1 MMELIELGN
10 ECEIITKGTTPTTL
24 GKSFTTIGVGFL
36 RAQNVINSNVLIDE
50 DILYIDDET
59 HNNELKRSQIFNGDV
74 LLTIAGTI
82 GRTAIVKN
90 INIQLNCNQAVA
102 IIRLGDSKINK
113 EYLCHFI
120 ASPNAQEQFFKGM
133 VTATI
138 ANLSLA
144 QIRKLK
150 IPLPPL
156 PQQQKIANILD
167 AADALRQNDKA
178 LIAKYDELTQ
188 ALFLDMFGDPVSN
201 PKGWEKVELG
211 NITDLITDGKH
222 GNCNDEPN
230 SGYYFISAKDIFDDN
245 INYNRVREIPKTEFE
260 EVDRRTNLQ
269 AGDLVMVNTGA
280 TIGKLA
286 IAKDIPE
293 TRRTTFQKSVAVIK
307 VKREKIDTVF
317 LKYVFILRLESFSGK
332 GSGSA
337 IQNLLLSEMRRFKII
352 IPPLD
357 LQNQFAERVSVIEEQ
372 KAIAQKSLEHSE
384 ALFNSLL
391 QKVFKG
397 EL

>member
-1 MMELIELGN
+1 MMQSVKLNQVCKILNGYAFKSEEYQSEGVPLLRISNFDGGDVVVDDKSIYVDQCFLKTKTDFIVEKGDILIALSGATTGKYGIYN
-10 ECEIITKGTTPTTL
+10 YDFPSLLNQRIGLIKSSASSKLSGKYFYHFLNILKDEILRKAGGAAQPNISTK
-24 GKSFTTIGVGFL
+24 TIG
-36 RAQNVINSNVLIDE
+36 
-50 DILYIDDET
+50 
-59 HNNELKRSQIFNGDV
+59 EL
-74 LLTIAGTI
+74 
-82 GRTAIVKN
+82 
-90 INIQLNCNQAVA
+90 
-102 IIRLGDSKINK
+102 
-113 EYLCHFI
+113 E
-120 ASPNAQEQFFKGM
+120 
-133 VTATI
+133 
-138 ANLSLA
+138 
-144 QIRKLK
+144 

-201 PKGWEKVELG
+201 PMGWEKVELG

-245 INYNRVREIPKTEFE
+245 INYNRVREIPKSEFE

-352 IPPLD
+352 IPPLE
-357 LQNQFAERVSVIEEQ
+357 LQNQFAERVAVIEEQ
-372 KAIAQKSLEHSE
+372 KAIAQKSLEKSE
-384 ALFNSLL
+384 SLFNSLL
-391 QKVFKG
+391 QKAFKG
-397 EL
+397 ELV

>member
-1 MMELIELGN
+1 MKQVTFENLFQFQKKSKIKAGDGLKLSEGKYPFYTSSDTLTKSLNEYLFDNESLIF
-10 ECEIITKGTTPTTL
+10 GTGGQASIHYCN
-24 GKSFTTIGVGFL
+24 GKFAVSTDCFVTQPKSNKDVFL
-36 RAQNVINSNVLIDE
+36 RYIFYYLSGNIHILQNGFKGAGLKHISKD
-50 DILYIDDET
+50 YI
-59 HNNELKRSQIFNGDV
+59 Q
-74 LLTIAGTI
+74 
-82 GRTAIVKN
+82 
-90 INIQLNCNQAVA
+90 NIQ
-102 IIRLGDSKINK
+102 
-113 EYLCHFI
+113 
-120 ASPNAQEQFFKGM
+120 
-133 VTATI
+133 
-138 ANLSLA
+138 
-144 QIRKLK
+144 

-167 AADALRQNDKA
+167 AADALRQNDKT

-201 PKGWEKVELG
+201 PRGWEKVELG

-245 INYNRVREIPKTEFE
+245 INYNRVREIPKSEFE

-352 IPPLD
+352 IPPLE
-357 LQNQFAERVSVIEEQ
+357 LQNQFAERVAVIEEQ
-372 KAIAQKSLEHSE
+372 KAIAQKSLEKSE
-384 ALFNSLL
+384 ELFNSLL
-391 QKVFKG
+391 QKAFKG
-397 EL
+397 ELV

>member
-1 MMELIELGN
+1 MKLKDILDGCLFTDGDWIESKDQDPNGEIRLIQLADIGDGFFIDKSSRFINRETAKRLRCTFLENNDILIARMPDPLGRACVFPLEEN
-10 ECEIITKGTTPTTL
+10 EKYVTAVDVCIIRTNENCNNRYLQYCLNSTDIRNSIERQKTGTTRERITRKKL
-24 GKSFTTIGVGFL
+24 G
-36 RAQNVINSNVLIDE
+36 
-50 DILYIDDET
+50 
-59 HNNELKRSQIFNGDV
+59 ELD
-74 LLTIAGTI
+74 
-82 GRTAIVKN
+82 
-90 INIQLNCNQAVA
+90 
-102 IIRLGDSKINK
+102 
-113 EYLCHFI
+113 
-120 ASPNAQEQFFKGM
+120 
-133 VTATI
+133 
-138 ANLSLA
+138 
-144 QIRKLK
+144 

-245 INYNRVREIPKTEFE
+245 INYNRVREIPKSEFE

-352 IPPLD
+352 IPPLE
-357 LQNQFAERVSVIEEQ
+357 LQNQFAERVAVIEEQ
-372 KAIAQKSLEHSE
+372 KAIAQKSLEKSE
-384 ALFNSLL
+384 SLFNSLL
-391 QKVFKG
+391 QKAFKG
-397 EL
+397 ELV